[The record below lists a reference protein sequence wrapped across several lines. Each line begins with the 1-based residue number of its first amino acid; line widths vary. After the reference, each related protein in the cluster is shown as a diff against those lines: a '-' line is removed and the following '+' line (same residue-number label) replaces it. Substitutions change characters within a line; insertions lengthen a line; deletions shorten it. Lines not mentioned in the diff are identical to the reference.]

1 MVSPIHVELLPPA
14 RKHCCSSR
22 LQAGLAAEIAVHLL
36 GFPGLAP
43 RICCGLGVGGQPS
56 ALGSTEGRH
65 GFGTPRAAGAWLGAG
80 RSGGSTGEG
89 RGRRPGMGLEAFF
102 LHRMKRDLVAC
113 QNRALRVRNVNGLQ
127 KSICRLGKVI
137 PSLCSA
143 VAFFF
148 LKLKLFPDGVGFV
161 CRWQ

>member
-1 MVSPIHVELLPPA
+1 MVSLIHVELLPAA
-14 RKHCCSSR
+14 RKHCCSSQ
-22 LQAGLAAEIAVHLL
+22 LQAGLAAEIAMHLP

-43 RICCGLGVGGQPS
+43 RICCGLSVRGQLS
-56 ALGSTEGRH
+56 ALGSREGRH
-65 GFGTPRAAGAWLGAG
+65 SFGTLQAAGAWLGAG
-80 RSGGSTGEG
+80 RSGGSTEEE
-89 RGRRPGMGLEAFF
+89 RGRRAGTGWEAFF
-102 LHRMKRDLVAC
+102 LPRMKWDLVTC

-148 LKLKLFPDGVGFV
+148 FF
-161 CRWQ
+161 